1 MLRRTSFK
9 PAYMVKIQPIDIEWR
24 TKSSGLGSAFI
35 LIIVVVKKDRRC
47 DQVICQ
53 IHDDPD
59 VNGTDCRCLFTVAS
73 TCLKRLHSSD
83 SPFAG
88 KDDWIPWILRWLNLR
103 LLCLVHRRLLETACG
118 DKGAAYLVV
127 FPMDLHAH
135 TRPAPG
141 NEITARINKV
151 AYDIRRNVLCSREIQ
166 CTIQESWPVV
176 GTSRRGRS
184 IPLGLEPGRRS
195 ETHIW

>member
-1 MLRRTSFK
+1 MAHEEQR
-9 PAYMVKIQPIDIEWR
+9 
-24 TKSSGLGSAFI
+24 SGLCVYFNYCS
-35 LIIVVVKKDRRC
+35 
-47 DQVICQ
+47 CQ
-53 IHDDPD
+53 
-59 VNGTDCRCLFTVAS
+59 
-73 TCLKRLHSSD
+73 KRPEMRSSD
-83 SPFAG
+83 LPDTRRPGCQWDGLPLSLYCCFNLLKKTAFFRFAIRG
-88 KDDWIPWILRWLNLR
+88 QGR
-103 LLCLVHRRLLETACG
+103 LDSLDFALVEPPSALLGPSTTAGNKLETACG

-135 TRPAPG
+135 TRPTPG

-166 CTIQESWPVV
+166 CTIQESGPVV